1 MLSEGSQVRQANLQL
16 IVSGVVDVI
25 GNVTDGID
33 DVVVPRGCR
42 QIAWLAW
49 SHRYDDPNL
58 ARHHNRA
65 VWGTAPLQPANS
77 GHPAFL
83 QLATPGIGKFRRTN
97 AGSRVDFYSS
107 GTQAGCRVQSLF
119 EWLLQTTQPDPD
131 L

>member
-1 MLSEGSQVRQANLQL
+1 M
-16 IVSGVVDVI
+16 VDVI

-33 DVVVPRGCR
+33 DVVAPEAVGKSHGLLGRIDTTIQILQDIITALRGEPHRCNP
-42 QIAWLAW
+42 QIQVIQHLA
-49 SHRYDDPNL
+49 
-58 ARHHNRA
+58 
-65 VWGTAPLQPANS
+65 
-77 GHPAFL
+77 